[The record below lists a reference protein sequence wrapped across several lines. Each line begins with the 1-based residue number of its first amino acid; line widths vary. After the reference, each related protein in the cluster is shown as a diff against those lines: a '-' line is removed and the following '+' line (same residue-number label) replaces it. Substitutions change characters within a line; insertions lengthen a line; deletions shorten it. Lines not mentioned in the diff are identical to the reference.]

1 MPETIHCV
9 LVFICLMQL
18 VACDFSC
25 PSKCECT
32 EGTDGLKA
40 QCQSQIYDL
49 KEIEFTD
56 VAEQLTHI
64 DLSRNK
70 ISSLDGKIFH
80 NMTRLRSLD
89 LSNNAIRRIDSG
101 VLSNLLAMKKLNF
114 SQNQIVSIEQGAFDN
129 MPNLKILDL
138 SSNPLACNCDLLWL
152 VPWSMNASVKLQP
165 APKCGTPF
173 KNMLLKKLRV
183 GVDLHCA
190 SAGEA
195 PMLQLIPSVDQVLFQ
210 GDPLRLRCRA
220 PRLAVGS
227 VRDSEDIHIRSH
239 IFWGWSS
246 TRTTED
252 PLQDIVFHEP
262 LKLFP
267 SSTIST
273 RPLSDGG
280 ILDSTLIIPQ
290 VKANH
295 SGTWDCRLVTSS
307 ASFSKRISVI
317 VISNETHFCPETYTH
332 DSKGSYSWPKTIT
345 GRTVHLPCAND
356 AGTTVPYA
364 YYTCTM
370 NGTWINFDATSCAYV
385 LESTRV
391 LEQFSKTNL
400 SGNILE
406 SARYLRNY
414 SHTLLAKNVNAL
426 DLVYLTRTIENFA
439 RETDHDK
446 DLGFVLMDIF
456 VHLLKYSSNAASFIE
471 AQKEDRSCQKLFY
484 SFKSVVFNL
493 PVSVLSKENI
503 QVELFEIPF
512 QGSTNGFSCT
522 GISHNSKMSPLKC
535 SIISKLPQYTFNER
549 NVEVSLFT
557 SFSKPFVN
565 QYASTRI
572 MISIFDS
579 SLLFPNYDPEYRITS
594 KVILLEPM
602 QIGIDFSHNTTE
614 NTDIILV
621 LKTALYHDEIS
632 KPIPVIWDPLL
643 NDGLGGWSRKFC
655 FQNHLFNRA
664 LIFSCKKFGV
674 YAVMQN
680 VKYLND
686 FLDNEDAG
694 ASFRYS
700 EIGVYVGSVA
710 LFVACFFNIILYT
723 TFASNIRMNV
733 RKRHCLINLW
743 LSLSALAFLYAFG
756 IHLTEDFK
764 VCEIVGLLMHYFT
777 LATLLWYTTLLC
789 NFYKTISR
797 RRNAAQEIDTVA
809 SSITS
814 TNEVTKKSKPLLGL
828 YLVGYGI
835 SLLIGTI
842 GAVNL
847 QDYSSYNICFIT
859 ETPALNSVIFPTII
873 LIAFLVV
880 LFLAVMCTI
889 KSKYVYTNTSS
900 FSEITRDC
908 QQQQNR
914 LNPATTEGSMYMDS
928 CSFSTCSTRAQH
940 IEYLSQLKVK
950 LALLV
955 LIILTWLAAATTSYM
970 TTKNRKQNEKLF
982 SIIYGALASI
992 LALSILYFYCFARSD
1007 FKLMWFTIRQ
1017 PALSNHTTNISTC
1030 YHSTKGP
1037 TRIYSELTAVKPI
1050 GTVIPSA
1057 SAVYYKK
1064 ETNTAS
1070 IYHAPRVEVFFNAN
1084 QSHVARKFFRKQK
1097 RLARQRHFDLGKT
1110 ESSERPDQSDDSSQ
1124 FYFVQSPHAE
1134 TTTHEAHMNELT
1146 LRQEQKAVNN
1156 KVCYYPNLLS
1166 DSCNES
1172 DAVVDIN
1179 STLNV
1184 RFIKLTN
1191 NPEVCTDSNLY
1202 TNIVNKEEETNKL
1215 DDTLIN
1221 NLNECKP
1228 CPIYENNLPFATA
1241 ELNVNN
1247 TKIEEKPSQSSAN
1260 ESRETGKHK
1269 SRSLDYL
1276 SQYAT
1281 EVLPSK
1287 ADTRCAST
1295 STFGHLNGAKTLPIN
1310 FVNRT
1315 HGSGPFLP
1323 PLSMC
1328 ELSGSLLSTNSE
1340 QNLPYN
1346 PDNTPIAEFKSTI
1359 NESKDLSD
1367 NTARGGTHRHTL
1379 FCSPTMFSDFKYQNS
1394 EVSLRS
1400 QDYYAPQPEKDDLN
1414 YRFSDIDDD
1423 SSSHGSQ
1430 RSIDELYEL
1439 INGNFPNIRPTA
1451 DVASGEHLMS
1461 SENLNNHHQK
1471 QLKNRHLYAN
1481 TIPKL

>member
-1 MPETIHCV
+1 MPQMI
-9 LVFICLMQL
+9 LRIIVFICLTQL
-18 VACDFSC
+18 IACDFGC

-32 EGTDGLKA
+32 EGTDGLKV

-49 KEIEFTD
+49 KEIEFAD
-56 VAEQLTHI
+56 FSEQLTHI

-101 VLSNLLAMKKLNF
+101 VLSNLVGMKKLNL

-129 MPNLKILDL
+129 LPNLKILDL

-152 VPWSMNASVKLQP
+152 VPWSVNASVKLQP

-195 PMLQLIPSVDQVLFQ
+195 PILQLIPSVDQVLFQ

-246 TRTTED
+246 TKSTED
-252 PLQDIVFHEP
+252 TLQDIVFHEP

-267 SSTIST
+267 STTIST
-273 RPLSDGG
+273 RPLSDIG

-295 SGTWDCRLVTSS
+295 SGTWDCRLVTNS
-307 ASFSKRISVI
+307 ASYSKRISVI
-317 VISNETHFCPETYTH
+317 VISNETRFCPETYTH
-332 DSKGSYSWPKTIT
+332 GSKGSYSWPKTIT
-345 GRTVHLPCAND
+345 GRTVYLPCTND
-356 AGTTVPYA
+356 AGIIASYA
-364 YYTCTM
+364 YYTCTT
-370 NGTWINFDATSCAYV
+370 NGTWNNLNASSCAYV

-414 SHTLLAKNVNAL
+414 SYSLLAKHVNAL

-439 RETDHDK
+439 KETDHDK
-446 DLGFVLMDIF
+446 ELGFVLMDIF
-456 VHLLKYSSNAASFIE
+456 AQLLKFNSNAASFIE
-471 AQKEDRSCQKLFY
+471 AQKEDRSCKKLFE
-484 SFKSVVFNL
+484 SFKSIVLNL
-493 PVSVLSKENI
+493 PVTVLNKENI
-503 QVELFEIPF
+503 QVELFDISF
-512 QGSTNGFSCT
+512 QGSTNGFSCS
-522 GISHNSKMSPLKC
+522 GINHNSKMSPLKC

-572 MISIFDS
+572 MVSVFDS
-579 SLLFPNYDPEYRITS
+579 SLMFPNYDPEYRITS
-594 KVILLEPM
+594 KVILLEPIH
-602 QIGIDFSHNTTE
+602 IGLDFSQNTTE

-621 LKTALYHDEIS
+621 LKTALYHDDIS
-632 KPIPVIWDPLL
+632 KPIPVIWDNQM
-643 NDGLGGWSRKFC
+643 NDGIGGWSRKFC

-674 YAVMQN
+674 YAIMQN
-680 VKYLND
+680 VKFLND
-686 FLDNEDAG
+686 FLDNEEAG

-700 EIGVYVGSVA
+700 EVGIYVGSVA

-797 RRNAAQEIDTVA
+797 RRTTTQELDTVA
-809 SSITS
+809 SSIAS
-814 TNEVTKKSKPLLGL
+814 TNEATKKSKPLLGL

-873 LIAFLVV
+873 LITFLVV

-889 KSKYVYTNTSS
+889 KSKYVYTNSTS
-900 FSEITRDC
+900 FSEVTRDC
-908 QQQQNR
+908 QQQPSR
-914 LNPATTEGSMYMDS
+914 VNPATTEGSLYMDS
-928 CSFSTCSTRAQH
+928 CSFSTCSTRAEH
-940 IEYLSQLKVK
+940 IEYLSQLKVN

-970 TTKNRKQNEKLF
+970 TTRNKRQHEKLF
-982 SIIYGALASI
+982 SIIYGTLASLLALA
-992 LALSILYFYCFARSD
+992 ILYFYCFARSD
-1007 FKLMWFTIRQ
+1007 FKLMWLSIRQ
-1017 PALSNHTTNISTC
+1017 STLPNHSSNTNTGTF
-1030 YHSTKGP
+1030 YHCSKNP
-1037 TRIYSELTAVKPI
+1037 TRIYSELNAVKPV
-1050 GTVIPSA
+1050 GTVIQSA
-1057 SAVYYKK
+1057 TTVYYKK

-1070 IYHAPRVEVFFNAN
+1070 IYHAPHVEVFFNAN
-1084 QSHVARKFFRKQK
+1084 QSNVARKFFRKQK
-1097 RLARQRHFDLGKT
+1097 RLARQRNFDLGKT
-1110 ESSERPDQSDDSSQ
+1110 ESFGRPDQSDDSSQ
-1124 FYFVQSPHAE
+1124 FYFIQA
-1134 TTTHEAHMNELT
+1134 AHTEPVPQRTNMNELT
-1146 LRQEQKAVNN
+1146 LHKEQILANN
-1156 KVCYYPNLLS
+1156 KICYYPNLLS

-1172 DAVVDIN
+1172 DALVDIN

-1184 RFIKLTN
+1184 RFIKLPN
-1191 NPEVCTDSNLY
+1191 NPEVGKDTNLY
-1202 TNIVNKEEETNKL
+1202 TNIPNKEEEINKL

-1221 NLNECKP
+1221 NLNECIP
-1228 CPIYENNLPFATA
+1228 CPIYENNLQFAKV
-1241 ELNVNN
+1241 ELNVNAHTIVHEDTN
-1247 TKIEEKPSQSSAN
+1247 QCSSTKTK
-1260 ESRETGKHK
+1260 ESRKNK
-1269 SRSLDYL
+1269 SKSLEYL
-1276 SQYAT
+1276 SQCAP
-1281 EVLPSK
+1281 EILPSK
-1287 ADTRCAST
+1287 TDPRCVST
-1295 STFGHLNGAKTLPIN
+1295 STFGHINGAKTLPKNIL
-1310 FVNRT
+1310 NRT
-1315 HGSGPFLP
+1315 HDSGPCLP

-1328 ELSGSLLSTNSE
+1328 ELSGSLLSTNSD

-1346 PDNTPIAEFKSTI
+1346 PDNTPIAELKSSV
-1359 NESKDLSD
+1359 NESKDLSEHTVQD
-1367 NTARGGTHRHTL
+1367 GAHRHTL

-1414 YRFSDIDDD
+1414 YNFSDIDDD
-1423 SSSHGSQ
+1423 SSTHGSQ
-1430 RSIDELYEL
+1430 TSIDELYEL
-1439 INGNFPNIRPTA
+1439 INGNFPNIRPAAETA
-1451 DVASGEHLMS
+1451 SEERLMS
-1461 SENLNNHHQK
+1461 SETLDRTPI
-1471 QLKNRHLYAN
+1471 KNGHLYAN

>member
-1 MPETIHCV
+1 MFGWTV
-9 LVFICLMQL
+9 AFIWLIQF
-18 VACDFSC
+18 AFSQFNC
-25 PSKCECT
+25 PSKCVCT
-32 EGTDGLKA
+32 EGLDGFKV
-40 QCQSQIYDL
+40 QCQNQIYDL
-49 KEIEFTD
+49 KEVDFTD
-56 VAEQLTHI
+56 TAEELIHI

-80 NMTRLRSLD
+80 NMTRLRSVD
-89 LSNNAIRRIDSG
+89 LSFNTIRRIDAG
-101 VLSNLLAMKKLNF
+101 VLNNIISLKKLNL
-114 SQNQIVSIEQGAFDN
+114 SQNQIVSIEQGSFDN

-152 VPWSMNASVKLQP
+152 VPWSVNASVKLQP

-190 SAGEA
+190 SAGET
-195 PMLQLIPSVDQVLFQ
+195 PILQLIPGVDQVLFQ

-246 TRTTED
+246 TKITTEET
-252 PLQDIVFHEP
+252 LQDIVFYDP

-273 RPLSDGG
+273 RPLSDSG

-295 SGTWDCRLVTSS
+295 SGTWDCRLVTHS

-317 VISNETHFCPETYTH
+317 VISNETHFCPEAYTH

-345 GRTVHLPCAND
+345 GRTVYLPCAND
-356 AGTTVPYA
+356 AGIINVSYV
-364 YYTCTM
+364 YYTCTQS
-370 NGTWINFDATSCAYV
+370 GTWDNLNATGCAYV

-406 SARYLRNY
+406 SARYFRNY
-414 SHTLLAKNVNAL
+414 SYTLLTKNVNTL
-426 DLVYLTRTIENFA
+426 DLVYLARTIENFSK
-439 RETDHDK
+439 ETSHDPE
-446 DLGFVLMDIF
+446 LGFVLVDIF
-456 VHLLKYSSNAASFIE
+456 VQLMKHTSNAAKYIE
-471 AQKEDRSCQKLFY
+471 AQKEDRSCRKLFEA
-484 SFKSVVFNL
+484 FKYIVLNL
-493 PVSVLSKENI
+493 PVTTLNKENM
-503 QVELFEIPF
+503 QVELFDVSF

-522 GISHNSKMSPLKC
+522 GTSHNSRMNPLKC
-535 SIISKLPQYTFNER
+535 SIISKLPQYPINER
-549 NVEVSLFT
+549 NIEVSLFT

-565 QYASTRI
+565 QFTSTRI
-572 MISIFDS
+572 MVSIFES
-579 SLLFPNYDPEYRITS
+579 SILFPNYDAEYRITS

-602 QIGIDFSHNTTE
+602 HAGVDFSQNTTE
-614 NTDIILV
+614 GTDIVIV

-643 NDGLGGWSRKFC
+643 NNGIGGWSRKFC

-674 YAVMQN
+674 YAIMQH
-680 VKYLND
+680 VKFLND

-700 EIGVYVGSVA
+700 EVGVYIGSVA

-723 TFASNIRMNV
+723 VFASHIRMNV

-743 LSLSALAFLYAFG
+743 LSLSAMAFLYAFG
-756 IHLTEDFK
+756 IHQTEDFK
-764 VCEIVGLLMHYFT
+764 ICEIVGLLIHYFT

-797 RRNAAQEIDTVA
+797 RRCISQEIDTVA

-814 TNEVTKKSKPLLGL
+814 TNEGTTKSKPLLGL

-847 QDYSSYNICFIT
+847 HDYSSYNICFIT

-873 LIAFLVV
+873 LISFLVV

-889 KSKYVYTNTSS
+889 KTKYVYTNNRS
-900 FSEITRDC
+900 FSEITREC
-908 QQQQNR
+908 QQQQSR
-914 LNPATTEGSMYMDS
+914 LNHAAAEGSLYLDS

-940 IEYLSQLKVK
+940 LEYSSQLKVK
-950 LALLV
+950 LALLI

-970 TTKNRKQNEKLF
+970 IIKNRQQYEKLF
-982 SIIYGALASI
+982 SLIYGILASC
-992 LALSILYFYCFARSD
+992 LALSILYFYCFARND
-1007 FKLMWFTIRQ
+1007 FKLIWLTIRQ
-1017 PALSNHTTNISTC
+1017 PTLQAHTSNTGTF

-1037 TRIYSELTAVKPI
+1037 TRVYSELTDAKPA
-1050 GTVIPSA
+1050 GTIIHST
-1057 SAVYYKK
+1057 SAVYYNKD
-1064 ETNTAS
+1064 TNTAS
-1070 IYHAPRVEVFFNAN
+1070 IYHAPHVEVFFNAN
-1084 QSHVARKFFRKQK
+1084 QSNVARKFFRKQK
-1097 RLARQRHFDLGKT
+1097 RLARHKNFDLGKT
-1110 ESSERPDQSDDSSQ
+1110 ETSGRPDQSDDSSQ
-1124 FYFVQSPHAE
+1124 FYFVQTLLTEPSTTRE
-1134 TTTHEAHMNELT
+1134 TNMNELT
-1146 LRQEQKAVNN
+1146 LHKEK
-1156 KVCYYPNLLS
+1156 KVVASKMTYYPNLLS

-1184 RFIKLTN
+1184 RFIKLMN
-1191 NPEVCTDSNLY
+1191 NTDGCPNNNIY
-1202 TNIVNKEEETNKL
+1202 TNIVVNKEEDLNKL

-1221 NLNECKP
+1221 NLNEPKI
-1228 CPIYENNLPFATA
+1228 CPIYENNLPFTTEHNFNEITNAIKQD
-1241 ELNVNN
+1241 EGNLSDIR
-1247 TKIEEKPSQSSAN
+1247 KSQ
-1260 ESRETGKHK
+1260 RKK
-1269 SRSLDYL
+1269 SRSMAYL
-1276 SQYAT
+1276 SEFT
-1281 EVLPSK
+1281 FEEPLRK
-1287 ADTRCAST
+1287 ADPRCAST
-1295 STFGHLNGAKTLPIN
+1295 SFCQMNNSRNLPIDTAN
-1310 FVNRT
+1310 QT
-1315 HGSGPFLP
+1315 HDSGPLLP

-1328 ELSGSLLSTNSE
+1328 ELSGSLLSTHSE
-1340 QNLPYN
+1340 QHLPNN
-1346 PDNTPIAEFKSTI
+1346 PDNTPIAVPKSTI
-1359 NESKDLSD
+1359 NEPKELFDD
-1367 NTARGGTHRHTL
+1367 VRHGNTHRHTL

-1414 YRFSDIDDD
+1414 YNFSDIDDD
-1423 SSSHGSQ
+1423 SSAHGSQ
-1430 RSIDELYEL
+1430 TSIDELYEL
-1439 INGNFPNIRPTA
+1439 INGNFPNIRPSA
-1451 DVASGEHLMS
+1451 GDAELDEHLIASGSLD
-1461 SENLNNHHQK
+1461 HQH
-1471 QLKNRHLYAN
+1471 QSQFRNSHLYAN
-1481 TIPKL
+1481 TIPKI

>member
-1 MPETIHCV
+1 MPKILV
-9 LVFICLMQL
+9 LIAVFIYLIQIVTSEL
-18 VACDFSC
+18 RC
-25 PSKCECT
+25 PAKCECT
-32 EGTDGLKA
+32 EVIDGLKA
-40 QCQSQIYDL
+40 QCQGQIYDV
-49 KEIEFTD
+49 KEVDFTD
-56 VAEQLTHI
+56 IHELLTHI

-89 LSNNAIRRIDSG
+89 LSNNNIRRIESG
-101 VLSNLLAMKKLNF
+101 VLNQLLGVKKLNF
-114 SQNQIVSIEQGAFDN
+114 SQNQIVSIEQGSFDN

-152 VPWSMNASVKLQP
+152 VPWSLNASVKLQP

-195 PMLQLIPSVDQVLFQ
+195 PILQLIPGVDQLLFQ

-239 IFWGWSS
+239 IFWGWSN
-246 TRTTED
+246 TKNTED
-252 PLQDIVFHEP
+252 AFQDIVFHDP

-267 SSTIST
+267 TATIST
-273 RPLSDGG
+273 RPLSDSG

-290 VKANH
+290 VTANH
-295 SGTWDCRLVTSS
+295 TGTWDCRLVTNS

-317 VISNETHFCPETYTH
+317 VISNETHFCPETYSH

-345 GRTVHLPCAND
+345 GRTVYLPCTND
-356 AGTTVPYA
+356 ASIGASYA
-364 YYTCTM
+364 YFTCTS
-370 NGTWINFDATSCAYV
+370 NGTWDNLNATGCAYV

-414 SHTLLAKNVNAL
+414 SHSLLAKTMNAL
-426 DLVYLTRTIENFA
+426 DLVFLTRTMENFA
-439 RETDHDK
+439 KETYHDK
-446 DLGFVLMDIF
+446 ELGFVMMDIY
-456 VHLLKYSSNAASFIE
+456 VQLLKYNSNAASYVE
-471 AQKEDRSCQKLFY
+471 AQKEDRSCHKLFE
-484 SFKSVVFNL
+484 SFKSVVLNL
-493 PVSVLSKENI
+493 PVAMLSKENI

-512 QGSTNGFSCT
+512 KGSTNGFSCT
-522 GISHNSKMSPLKC
+522 GNSLNSKMGPLKC

-565 QYASTRI
+565 QYTSARL
-572 MISIFDS
+572 MISILDS
-579 SLLFPNYDPEYRITS
+579 SLFFPNYDPAFRITS
-594 KVILLEPM
+594 KVILLEPV
-602 QIGIDFSHNTTE
+602 QNGVDFLQNTTE
-614 NTDIILV
+614 NTDIIIV
-621 LKTALYHDEIS
+621 LKTALYHDDIS
-632 KPIPVIWDPLL
+632 KPIPVIWDPEM

-674 YAVMQN
+674 YAIMQN
-680 VKYLND
+680 VRYLND

-700 EIGVYVGSVA
+700 EIGVYIGSIA
-710 LFVACFFNIILYT
+710 LFVACFFNIILYI

-743 LSLSALAFLYAFG
+743 FSLSALAFLYAFG

-764 VCEIVGLLMHYFT
+764 LCEIVGLLMHYFT
-777 LATLLWYTTLLC
+777 LASLLWYTTLLC
-789 NFYKTISR
+789 SFYKTISR
-797 RRNAAQEIDTVA
+797 RRSINQELVTVA

-814 TNEVTKKSKPLLGL
+814 TNETTTKSKPLVGL

-873 LIAFLVV
+873 LLAFLVV

-889 KSKYVYTNTSS
+889 KTKYIYTNNSS
-900 FSEITRDC
+900 FSEVTRDC
-908 QQQQNR
+908 LQQQNR
-914 LNPATTEGSMYMDS
+914 LNPAATEGSLYMDS

-940 IEYLSQLKVK
+940 KEYLSQLKIK

-970 TTKNRKQNEKLF
+970 TTKNRKQYEQLF
-982 SIIYGALASI
+982 SMVYGILASI
-992 LALSILYFYCFARSD
+992 LALSILYFYCFTRSD
-1007 FKLMWFTIRQ
+1007 IKVMWLTIRQ
-1017 PALSNHTTNISTC
+1017 PALPNHNVNSETFYNS
-1030 YHSTKGP
+1030 SKGGP
-1037 TRIYSELTAVKPI
+1037 ARVYSELAVVQPVGTA
-1050 GTVIPSA
+1050 IPSTA
-1057 SAVYYKK
+1057 AVYYKK
-1064 ETNTAS
+1064 ENNSAS
-1070 IYHAPRVEVFFNAN
+1070 IYHAPCVEIFFNAN
-1084 QSHVARKFFRKQK
+1084 QSNVARKFFRKQK
-1097 RLARQRHFDLGKT
+1097 RLARQRKFDLGKT
-1110 ESSERPDQSDDSSQ
+1110 DSFGRPEQSDDSSQ
-1124 FYFVQSPHAE
+1124 FYFVQATAQKECLPQE
-1134 TTTHEAHMNELT
+1134 TNLNELT
-1146 LRQEQKAVNN
+1146 LCNEIRTVNN
-1156 KVCYYPNLLS
+1156 KPCFYPNLLS

-1172 DAVVDIN
+1172 DALVDIN

-1191 NPEVCTDSNLY
+1191 NPEIQPDSNLY
-1202 TNIVNKEEETNKL
+1202 TNIVNKEDETNKL

-1221 NLNECKP
+1221 NLNESQS

-1241 ELNVNN
+1241 GIKVDAEAS
-1247 TKIEEKPSQSSAN
+1247 EEVVEENLKAKQF
-1260 ESRETGKHK
+1260 RRKK
-1269 SRSLDYL
+1269 CKSLDYL
-1276 SQYAT
+1276 SQCT
-1281 EVLPSK
+1281 VEVSPK
-1287 ADTRCAST
+1287 RENPRYAST
-1295 STFGHLNGAKTLPIN
+1295 YTFCPVNAAKTLPSN
-1310 FVNRT
+1310 FGNRT

-1328 ELSGSLLSTNSE
+1328 ELSGSLLSADSE

-1346 PDNTPIAEFKSTI
+1346 PDNTPIAELKSTA

-1367 NTARGGTHRHTL
+1367 ETAQGSTHRHTL

-1400 QDYYAPQPEKDDLN
+1400 QDYYAPQPEKNDLN
-1414 YRFSDIDDD
+1414 YNFSDIDDD
-1423 SSSHGSQ
+1423 SSAQGSQ
-1430 RSIDELYEL
+1430 TSIDELYEL
-1439 INGNFPNIRPTA
+1439 INGNFPNIRPAIESAVTDEQA
-1451 DVASGEHLMS
+1451 ELRILD
-1461 SENLNNHHQK
+1461 HQH
-1471 QLKNRHLYAN
+1471 QTQFRNRHLYAN
-1481 TIPKL
+1481 TIPKS